1 MSRGKNLREKLR
13 IAATHNEV
21 ANTNIEAVFDL
32 ILTTAINK
40 HMDQSDLPAN
50 ILIISDMEFDSCAT
64 TGATSHDRWGYSR
77 RVAPTPRL
85 FEVIA
90 QRYAEAGYQIPR
102 LVFWNV
108 NSRSGTIPVKENDLG
123 VALVSGFSPNIA
135 KMVMSGQT
143 DPYDCL
149 LEAINAERYQ
159 QVDDALRPII
169 ST

>member
-1 MSRGKNLREKLR
+1 MSRTRGKEPFHCHQLVLEERLSEALRDVVL
-13 IAATHNEV
+13 A
-21 ANTNIEAVFDL
+21 
-32 ILTTAINK
+32 
-40 HMDQSDLPAN
+40 
-50 ILIISDMEFDSCAT
+50 
-64 TGATSHDRWGYSR
+64 GATERCHSEIEIQESLAGS
-77 RVAPTPRL
+77 
-85 FEVIA
+85 
-90 QRYAEAGYQIPR
+90 AEAGYQIPR

-108 NSRSGTIPVKENDLG
+108 NSRSDTIPVKENDLG

-169 ST
+169 SA

>member
-1 MSRGKNLREKLR
+1 
-13 IAATHNEV
+13 
-21 ANTNIEAVFDL
+21 
-32 ILTTAINK
+32 
-40 HMDQSDLPAN
+40 
-50 ILIISDMEFDSCAT
+50 MEFDGCAT
-64 TGATSHDRWGYSR
+64 TSATCRDRWGHN
-77 RVAPTPRL
+77 RVAAPTPRL

-169 ST
+169 SA

>member
-50 ILIISDMEFDSCAT
+50 ILIISDMEFDGCAT
-64 TGATSHDRWGYSR
+64 TGAISHDRWGYSR

-85 FEVIA
+85 FEIIA

-169 ST
+169 SA

>member
-1 MSRGKNLREKLR
+1 MVVQPPAQSPMIGGD
-13 IAATHNEV
+13 IADGSH
-21 ANTNIEAVFDL
+21 L
-32 ILTTAINK
+32 
-40 HMDQSDLPAN
+40 LPAC
-50 ILIISDMEFDSCAT
+50 L
-64 TGATSHDRWGYSR
+64 
-77 RVAPTPRL
+77 
-85 FEVIA
+85 
-90 QRYAEAGYQIPR
+90 RYAEAGYQIPR

-169 ST
+169 SA

>member
-1 MSRGKNLREKLR
+1 MSRTRGKEPFYGYSGFWEVSVFVCVQSNADSNEKASR
-13 IAATHNEV
+13 
-21 ANTNIEAVFDL
+21 
-32 ILTTAINK
+32 
-40 HMDQSDLPAN
+40 
-50 ILIISDMEFDSCAT
+50 IISDMEFDGCAT
-64 TGATSHDRWGYSR
+64 TGAISHDRWGYSR

-169 ST
+169 SA